1 MRSFLGR
8 RAWQIDTPDVR
19 VTILE
24 CGGHV
29 AEIVHKA
36 SGEINPLW
44 IQNRPTIDSDKFDP
58 AIHGAEFGTDG
69 EAKLISGLAGHN
81 LCFPFW
87 GAPSETEQKAGMTAH
102 GETNIV
108 RWQEIESDQNSLRL
122 AALLPDSGIRFERT
136 VMCTAKVIYFR
147 ETAHNLSAW
156 DRPVTWCEHV
166 TLGAPFL
173 DPAATGIHA
182 SLTRGFRTSG
192 DHAQEFAWP
201 EGRGEIQCDLTR
213 FSPVEHW
220 DLVNSFLVD
229 PAREYGHF
237 AAWNPAKRLL
247 IGYAFRQAE
256 FPWMNVWECN
266 DPRRQTRGM
275 EFSTTPV
282 EGTFR
287 QLAKVSAIWDV
298 PVSEWLPAKGR
309 IDKSYAVFLSSIGQS
324 FPGVEAVQIS
334 PDAIEV
340 IVASPHERIR
350 IDWQQE
356 AVRQNGQ

>member
-1 MRSFLGR
+1 MKTFLGR
-8 RAWQIDTPDVR
+8 PAWQIDTPNVR

-44 IQNRPTIDSDKFDP
+44 IQNRPTIDSDQFDP
-58 AIHGAEFGTDG
+58 AIHGAEFGRDG

-87 GAPSETEQKAGMTAH
+87 GAPSEAERSAGMTAH

-108 RWQEIESDQNSLRL
+108 RWHEIDSDRNSLRL

-136 VMCTAKVIYFR
+136 VMCVGKLIYFS

-156 DRPVTWCEHV
+156 DRPVAWCEHV

-173 DPAATGIHA
+173 DPACTGIHA
-182 SLTRGFRTSG
+182 SLTRGFQTSG
-192 DHAQEFAWP
+192 DPQNEFAWP
-201 EGRGEIQCDLTR
+201 EGRGEIPCDLTR

-237 AAWNPAKRLL
+237 AAWNAAKRLL
-247 IGYAFRQAE
+247 IGYAFRQTD

-282 EGTFR
+282 EGTLR
-287 QLAKVSAIWDV
+287 HLIKVAAIWDV
-298 PVSEWLPAKGR
+298 PVYEWLPAKRR
-309 IDKSYAVFLSSIGQS
+309 IDKRYAAFLSSIDPS
-324 FPGVEAVQIS
+324 FPGVENVQIS
-334 PDAIEV
+334 SQAIEV
-340 IVASPHERIR
+340 IAAGTHGRLT
-350 IDWQQE
+350 IDWLPE
-356 AVRQNGQ
+356 R